1 MLESWADWA
10 MKKPGPDRTDR
21 TSERFDKIALY
32 TCYVSREILKEAISR
47 HRARAKETGMGYGS
61 WGWDVEVFLPE
72 DLVPYLKPSSVKVYS
87 AGDIKEEKNKHRTQT
102 QRKNTTLEWAES
114 LKNNPAAIFYARVYN
129 WLGNLSLKDP
139 QKFEDLKRH
148 IHPEKKTLLEHGVPS
163 YYDMNQEIL
172 PKLRS
177 LFLKG
182 VRQNGKYL
190 ELPIRQLEDRS
201 AYQELQ
207 GSIVSAL
214 APYGFV

>member
-32 TCYVSREILKEAISR
+32 TCYVSREILKEANAR
-47 HRARAKETGMGYGS
+47 HWARAKETGGGYGS

-87 AGDIKEEKNKHRTQT
+87 AGDIKEKGKHNIQT
-102 QRKNTTLEWAES
+102 TGKNTTLEWAES
-114 LKNNPAAIFYARVYN
+114 LKNNPAAVLYARVFN
-129 WLGNLSLKDP
+129 WLGNLSLRDP
-139 QKFEDLKRH
+139 QKFEDLQRQ
-148 IHPEKKTLLEHGVPS
+148 IHPETKKIFYEYGRPS
-163 YYDMNQEIL
+163 YYELTREIM
-172 PKLRS
+172 PKLER
-177 LFLKG
+177 LFMKT
-182 VRQNGKYL
+182 VKHNGKVL
-190 ELPIRQLEDRS
+190 QVPVRLLEDRS